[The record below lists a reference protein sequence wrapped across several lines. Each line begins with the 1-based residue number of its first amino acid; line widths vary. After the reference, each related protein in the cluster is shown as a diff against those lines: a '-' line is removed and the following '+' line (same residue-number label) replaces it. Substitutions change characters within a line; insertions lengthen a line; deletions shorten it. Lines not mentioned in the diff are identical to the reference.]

1 MNERWPI
8 INETLKALKH
18 GGIVIAGAG
27 GQDALAGYLR
37 YLSELGVDLMGYREA
52 RGSACGSVDGGG
64 CCGGHDHAESSAESS
79 AGGCGCGSEGCGSSA
94 QASEFVEEPQPA
106 AASASHGCGCGSGGC
121 GA

>member
-1 MNERWPI
+1 M
-8 INETLKALKH
+8 
-18 GGIVIAGAG
+18 IAGAG

-106 AASASHGCGCGSGGC
+106 AVSASHGCGCGSGGC